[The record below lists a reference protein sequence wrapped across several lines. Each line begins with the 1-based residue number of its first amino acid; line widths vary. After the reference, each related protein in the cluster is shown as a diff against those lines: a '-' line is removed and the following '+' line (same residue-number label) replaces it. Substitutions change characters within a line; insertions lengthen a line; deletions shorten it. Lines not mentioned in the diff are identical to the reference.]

1 MAFALSHALEHGQ
14 ERVIYTIPFTSIIE
28 QNAQVFA
35 EVFGRENVLE
45 HHSNFELPFVKDSGK
60 EECSQ
65 SEALERRKLAE
76 ENWYEPIVVTTNV
89 QFFESL
95 FADKPGRARKVHHIA
110 GSVIILDEVQA
121 IPMEYLRPC
130 MAALAEL
137 VANYGCT
144 VVFCTATQ
152 PEFDRNA
159 LFLTDVNIREIITD
173 VPQLFAVL
181 RRTEE
186 AYLGAQSLEQI
197 AARLGDEQQALCIV
211 NTKRHA
217 RDLAR
222 ALAEAGMKDVYH
234 LSTNLYPQH
243 RKAVLREIRE
253 RLDASLPCRVI
264 STQLIEAGVDIDFP
278 AVYRAAAGIDSIV
291 QAAGRCNREGRSAR
305 GRVYVFAPEEKYRG
319 KGYLER
325 TAQIGG
331 LTMEKY
337 PRFLDNDAVRA
348 YFKELFDFEREETDK
363 KKILPLCGES
373 IGQNPK
379 NPFDLRIPYAEIGK
393 RFRLI
398 ENDTYALVIPT
409 PEAQVLL
416 ARAVFATRLGGI
428 LRELAQY
435 TVNVRTYEL
444 QWLAKQGALNK
455 VAESIAVL
463 ADERLYDEAYGLVL
477 ESGGD
482 FDDYII

>member
-1 MAFALSHALEHGQ
+1 
-14 ERVIYTIPFTSIIE
+14 
-28 QNAQVFA
+28 
-35 EVFGRENVLE
+35 
-45 HHSNFELPFVKDSGK
+45 
-60 EECSQ
+60 
-65 SEALERRKLAE
+65 
-76 ENWYEPIVVTTNV
+76 
-89 QFFESL
+89 
-95 FADKPGRARKVHHIA
+95 
-110 GSVIILDEVQA
+110 
-121 IPMEYLRPC
+121 
-130 MAALAEL
+130 
-137 VANYGCT
+137 
-144 VVFCTATQ
+144 
-152 PEFDRNA
+152 
-159 LFLTDVNIREIITD
+159 
-173 VPQLFAVL
+173 
-181 RRTEE
+181 
-186 AYLGAQSLEQI
+186 
-197 AARLGDEQQALCIV
+197 
-211 NTKRHA
+211 
-217 RDLAR
+217 
-222 ALAEAGMKDVYH
+222 
-234 LSTNLYPQH
+234 
-243 RKAVLREIRE
+243 
-253 RLDASLPCRVI
+253 
-264 STQLIEAGVDIDFP
+264 
-278 AVYRAAAGIDSIV
+278 
-291 QAAGRCNREGRSAR
+291 
-305 GRVYVFAPEEKYRG
+305 
-319 KGYLER
+319 
-325 TAQIGG
+325 
-331 LTMEKY
+331 MEKY